1 MTNIL
6 IIGAGPAGVSA
17 ALYTARSGVETTIL
31 HHGVSALQKAA
42 RIENYYGF
50 PGGVGGGELFDAG
63 IRAARELGIPVVSE
77 EAVGISYDGRFR
89 VRTDR
94 TEHTA
99 DALLLATGAA
109 RKTPDIPG
117 LSTLEGSGV
126 SYCAVCDAFFYRK
139 KAVAILGS
147 GEYALHE
154 AEVLLP
160 LAESVTL
167 LQNGRSLTAAFPE
180 TVRVDSR
187 PIARVLGKE
196 RVEGVV
202 FSDGE
207 SLALDGIFV
216 AEGTADSAAFART
229 LGLAAVRGRL
239 VVDGEMQTN
248 LPGLFAAGDCV
259 GGLLQVSKAVADGA
273 AAGLAMVRFLKSRQK
288 QEK

>member
-1 MTNIL
+1 MSNIL

-17 ALYTARSGVETTIL
+17 ALYTARSGMETTIL
-31 HHGVSALQKAA
+31 HHRISALQKAE

-63 IRAARELGIPVVSE
+63 IRAARELGVPVVSE

-94 TEHTA
+94 AEYAA

-117 LSTLEGSGV
+117 LSALEGSGV

-167 LQNGRSLTAAFPE
+167 LQNGRPLTAAFPE
-180 TVRVDSR
+180 TIRVDSR

-196 RVEGVV
+196 RVEGVE

-229 LGLAAVRGRL
+229 LGLSTERGRL

-273 AAGLAMVRFLKSRQK
+273 AAGLAMVRFLKNRQK